1 MKRKLFK
8 SMMLLV
14 SGVAMIS
21 LIGCGTTGA
30 PQNYLMT
37 GGGIGTALG
46 AGIGAA
52 VNSSN
57 PWKGAA
63 VGGLLGAAT
72 GAIGGEVY
80 RRTQQPAQPQQGYNQ
95 YGPQQPGYGYP
106 PPNQGYYRGPNY
118 GPPAYGQSGPPPVI
132 RSARLRTER
141 SASWLLF
148 PGRASHAVV
157 FAAFAGYNGEPGYC
171 PLGSFF
177 LG

>member
-1 MKRKLFK
+1 MGEEINMKHKSIK
-8 SMMLLV
+8 SMLLLG
-14 SGVAMIS
+14 SWVAMIS
-21 LIGCGTTGA
+21 LAGCASTGA

-37 GGGIGTALG
+37 GTGIGTALG

-52 VNSSN
+52 VNSNN

-106 PPNQGYYRGPNY
+106 PPNQGYYRGPNNGPPAY
-118 GPPAYGQSGPPPVI
+118 SQSGPPPYNQSGPPAYGQSGPPP
-132 RSARLRTER
+132 
-141 SASWLLF
+141 
-148 PGRASHAVV
+148 
-157 FAAFAGYNGEPGYC
+157 GYYSQDGP
-171 PLGSFF
+171 PMQ
-177 LG
+177 

>member
-1 MKRKLFK
+1 MGEEINMKRKLFK

-37 GGGIGTALG
+37 GTGIGTALG

-52 VNSSN
+52 VNSNN

-106 PPNQGYYRGPNY
+106 PPNQGYYRGPNN
-118 GPPAYGQSGPPPVI
+118 GPPAYGQSGPPP
-132 RSARLRTER
+132 
-141 SASWLLF
+141 
-148 PGRASHAVV
+148 
-157 FAAFAGYNGEPGYC
+157 YNQSGPPAYGQSGPPPGYYSQDG
-171 PLGSFF
+171 PPMQ
-177 LG
+177 

>member
-37 GGGIGTALG
+37 GGGLG
-46 AGIGAA
+46 GAVGAAIGAA
-52 VNSSN
+52 ANGNN

-63 VGGLLGAAT
+63 IGGLLGAAT
-72 GAIGGEVY
+72 GAVGGEVY
-80 RRTQQPAQPQQGYNQ
+80 RRTQQPAQPQQGY
-95 YGPQQPGYGYP
+95 YGPPPQGYGYNYP

-118 GPPAYGQSGPPPVI
+118 GPPAYGPSGPPP
-132 RSARLRTER
+132 
-141 SASWLLF
+141 
-148 PGRASHAVV
+148 
-157 FAAFAGYNGEPGYC
+157 GYYSQDGGPA
-171 PLGSFF
+171 PMQ
-177 LG
+177 